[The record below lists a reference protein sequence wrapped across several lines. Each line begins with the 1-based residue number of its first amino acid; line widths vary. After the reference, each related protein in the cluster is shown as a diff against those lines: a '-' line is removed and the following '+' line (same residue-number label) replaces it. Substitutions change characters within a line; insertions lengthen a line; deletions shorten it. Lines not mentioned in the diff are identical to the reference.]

1 MLLSCSGPSAVVAL
15 TPDNHLAISGDG
27 NELMKIWSVG
37 SGESVKTINHMD
49 HITCLTITKD
59 SQFTITGSKDE
70 SLKVWETK
78 TGRLSQVSLVV
89 CKK

>member
-49 HITCLTITKD
+49 HITCLTTTKD
-59 SQFTITGSKDE
+59 SQLTITGSKDE
-70 SLKVWETK
+70 SCKVWETK
-78 TGRLSQVSLVV
+78 TGRLSQVN
-89 CKK
+89 